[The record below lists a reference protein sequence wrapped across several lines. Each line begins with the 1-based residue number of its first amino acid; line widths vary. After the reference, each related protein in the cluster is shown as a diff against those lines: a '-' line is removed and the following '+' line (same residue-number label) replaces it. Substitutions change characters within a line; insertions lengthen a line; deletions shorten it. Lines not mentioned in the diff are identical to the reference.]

1 MPNIINDGLKTRDEI
16 CEKCGS
22 TNFYVHNPMPFYFT
36 VQKKMGLQ

>member
-1 MPNIINDGLKTRDEI
+1 MPNIINDGVKTRDEI